1 MTDIEF
7 IDIDGIA
14 FIKEV
19 KKLSPK
25 TLIIVV
31 SSHYTKENLLELSS
45 LGLFKLLEK
54 PIHAPNLIETFYEAL
69 LSIEVQKNSSLPQE
83 ELEKKT
89 L

>member
-31 SSHYTKENLLELSS
+31 SSHYEPTAQPPDQKTPIELPILGYLKGFSS
-45 LGLFKLLEK
+45 RIF
-54 PIHAPNLIETFYEAL
+54 P
-69 LSIEVQKNSSLPQE
+69 
-83 ELEKKT
+83 
-89 L
+89 